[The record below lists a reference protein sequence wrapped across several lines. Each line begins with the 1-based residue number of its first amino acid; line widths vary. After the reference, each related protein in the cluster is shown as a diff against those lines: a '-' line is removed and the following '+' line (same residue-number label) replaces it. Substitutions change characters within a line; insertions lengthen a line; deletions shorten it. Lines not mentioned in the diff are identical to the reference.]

1 MSRFRRSRRASTS
14 RWAPWTPWVG
24 PCAGIALATSAA
36 GVAHPAL
43 ALTTGAVATALAA
56 ITLRRHAARDAS
68 LPTEVDIDLV
78 RRGLQ
83 LHRDATDDEIQMIR
97 DAGHAVREATG
108 QTLHLVR
115 SALRARTAAVL
126 WTDNVR
132 ATARVRCADTSVRD
146 PLVRACRDDAG
157 VLERLGRHRDPLII
171 NRIAANAGALPWY
184 TDDRGGHLVG
194 IMLVREGVRLGFLV
208 VDRDA
213 DAPPF
218 EDADASAVVAAAEQV
233 ALTMRTESLVVE
245 AAHARREI
253 ALVDASAA
261 RLNEALTLHEVC
273 ETAAQ
278 IVGQML
284 PFDACVIS
292 AYDEQADQQRV
303 IYADGLDTPSLAM
316 HAPVEPGTIA
326 DTALQRMETLPYSAL
341 WNPGDT
347 PALVSDDP
355 LRRARSLLVFPMAI
369 GPRRVGTLVIA
380 HQSPD
385 TYDRLGRTRFS
396 AMLTHITAAL
406 ANALA
411 YADMFTRATTDGM
424 TGLTNHRTF
433 KEQAELALARARR
446 SGRPLSLIMTDI
458 DHFKKVNDTHGHA
471 VGDEV
476 IRGVANVLATSHRDV
491 DLAARYG
498 GEEFAVLL
506 EETDIDAAVQL
517 AERLRQRA
525 SALQFD
531 GANGP
536 FSVTLSLGVAQL
548 APSTMSL
555 AELVDAADQA
565 LYGAKHAGR
574 NQVVRR
580 DDLDANAA

>member
-1 MSRFRRSRRASTS
+1 MSRFRRARRTEPHALG
-14 RWAPWTPWVG
+14 PWVPWLV
-24 PCAGIALATSAA
+24 PCAGVAAATAAA
-36 GVAHPAL
+36 GVVHPAL
-43 ALTTGAVATALAA
+43 AVAAGAIATAGAAVA
-56 ITLRRHAARDAS
+56 LRRHAARDAQ

-83 LHRDATDDEIQMIR
+83 LHRDATDDEIQIIR
-97 DAGHAVREATG
+97 DAGHAVREAMA
-108 QTLHLVR
+108 QTLHLIR

-132 ATARVRCADTSVRD
+132 GTARVRCADTAVRA
-146 PLVRACRDDAG
+146 PLVRACADQAG
-157 VLERLGRHRDPLII
+157 VLERLGRHRDPLIV
-171 NRIAANAGALPWY
+171 NRIVDNAGALPWY
-184 TDDRGGHLVG
+184 CDDRGGHVVG
-194 IMLVREGVRLGFLV
+194 VMLVREGVRLGFLV
-208 VDRDA
+208 VDRDLD
-213 DAPPF
+213 DAPF
-218 EDADASAVVAAAEQV
+218 DDADASAVVAAAEQV

-245 AAHARREI
+245 AAHARREV

-261 RLNEALTLHEVC
+261 RLNEALTLQEVC

-278 IVGQML
+278 IVGQIL

-292 AYDEQADQQRV
+292 AFDEQADEQRV
-303 IYADGLDTPSLAM
+303 LYAHGMQASALPAR
-316 HAPVEPGTIA
+316 AIVEPGTIA
-326 DTALQRMETLPYSAL
+326 DTALRRMETLPYSAL
-341 WNPGDT
+341 WSPGDT

-355 LRRARSLLVFPMAI
+355 LREARSLLVFPMAI
-369 GPRRVGTLVIA
+369 GPRRVGTLTIA
-380 HQSPD
+380 HREPD
-385 TYDRLGRTRFS
+385 AYDRVGRTRFS

-433 KEQAELALARARR
+433 KELAELALARARR

-458 DHFKKVNDTHGHA
+458 DHFKSVNDTHGHA
-471 VGDEV
+471 VGDDV
-476 IRGVANVLATSHRDV
+476 IRGVANVLATSRRDV

-506 EETDIDAAVQL
+506 EDTDIEDAVQL
-517 AERLRQRA
+517 AERLRERVG
-525 SALQFD
+525 ALQFD
-531 GANGP
+531 GAHGP
-536 FSVTLSLGVAQL
+536 FSVTLSLGVAPL
-548 APSTMSL
+548 APTTMTL

-565 LYGAKHAGR
+565 LYGAKRAGR

-580 DDLDANAA
+580 DDLNASAA